1 MLPLIITTTSTIAS
15 QLRSLR
21 DTFFTDEDLNIK
33 DAIEYYNIQ
42 TQFPWWLI
50 ERHHDSSVGS
60 FFIPLVQRYYDWL
73 YSEDGYGLGLHE
85 VGEIQ
90 FLRLIDIDR
99 TPVHMLKHFFYTYAS
114 GFPLDVFEARIG
126 DLNEGDGLPDQ
137 MLRESSYIRDF
148 IKGIKQNLYQRKSNE
163 KSFEYFFQTLY
174 GVGFNDGDYGGIKY
188 PKIDILRLNG
198 GVPAGYE
205 YFNTYEGDN
214 GHYINDTAF
223 YSVLNVSNLQDGYW
237 YQEYSYIV
245 NVDVDSM
252 VDSESGEVIYEDII
266 KGVLHPAGMLGFY
279 QFTLDDYIPPDD
291 TDEDY
296 NFAEIPVLGNYFPYR
311 LTDTSGLTAC
321 VGCSG
326 SEFTYDGIGYSHGG
340 LSGAGIAGW
349 SGATFNIP
357 TYNFPNW
364 AAGISQ
370 TSNPDGTLLHFG
382 YIHIGDFKFLYEAN
396 ESPNLGVTGC
406 TAYCDSA
413 AGSCWPGPGC

>member
-1 MLPLIITTTSTIAS
+1 MIPLITTTVSTIAS

-21 DTFFTDEDLNIK
+21 DTFISDEDLKIG
-33 DAIEYYNIQ
+33 DGIEYYNIQ
-42 TQFPWWLI
+42 TQFPWWLV
-50 ERHHDSSVGS
+50 ERHNDSTVGS

-73 YSEDGYGLGLHE
+73 YSDSGYGLGLHE

-90 FLRLIDIDR
+90 FLKFIDIDK
-99 TPVHMLKHFFYTYAS
+99 TPNHMLKHFFYTYAS
-114 GFPLDVFEARIG
+114 GFPLDVFQARIE
-126 DLNEGDGLPDQ
+126 DLPDIPDQ
-137 MLRESSYIRDF
+137 ILRESSYIRDF
-148 IKGIKQNLYQRKSNE
+148 IKGIRQNLYQRKSNE

-174 GVGFNDGDYGGIKY
+174 GVGFDSSNYGINY
-188 PKIDILRLNG
+188 PKIGILRLNG
-198 GVPAGYE
+198 GIPTGYN
-205 YFNTYEGDN
+205 YIRNKDGDV
-214 GHYINDTAF
+214 DTAF

-237 YQEYSYIV
+237 YQEYSYLVKIDDKV
-245 NVDVDSM
+245 AVDP
-252 VDSESGEVIYEDII
+252 ESGEVIYEDII

-311 LTDTSGLTAC
+311 LNDTSGLTAC

-326 SEFTYDGIGYSHGG
+326 SEFTYVGLGYSHGG

-349 SGATFNIP
+349 SGATFDMP

-364 AAGISQ
+364 AVGITQ
-370 TSNPDGTLLHFG
+370 TSNPDGTSLRFG

-413 AGSCWPGPGC
+413 AGSCWPGSGC